1 MNNSSRKKR
10 ANPFRSRD
18 RTNFPPLDEFFEQ
31 EQQPSSNNG
40 GYGSSPTKTDICNTS
55 AILFNELNFSVDMSI
70 AGKAEMAQH
79 RYLVQKYGIDG
90 IRHQQQ
96 GDRGSSGS
104 PDNSKKQGARLS
116 EGDDWDRI
124 MDDSCTNIS
133 FSSTVI
139 ATPRPR
145 SNDIV
150 GYRTPSPDQ
159 SCDEDGDDDDSCT
172 GSSFFDKSV
181 IQSLKTPEKMRFK
194 MGDQSEEESRVTLSR
209 GQVHD
214 SNDSMSSIMDDPERS
229 TNISSTG
236 TDFAHMF
243 HAALRFNEDFDEQ
256 ESSFFVKEEGSF
268 SADRQSSKD
277 KSKDKSSSVSFAADT
292 SFATSDIR
300 YPSNNQKRQETS
312 FENGL
317 KECSFASPIHKG
329 KNEESFEDGLNEYS
343 FASPI
348 QKQRNDE
355 SFGTDSF
362 KEFSLLSSS
371 LHGQNNNESFGAG
384 SFKEFSS
391 LSPTPI
397 HEQDNGGNLGSDLR
411 FVVCQTSPSLS
422 HRAERSISSPESPAC
437 STPTVSLGGGHATA
451 LLNERREKIKH
462 SPLLLGLSP
471 IDSHVAD
478 RNLKPSSSVP
488 FGGKH
493 VTSLVP
499 IERSP
504 IGVNS
509 SRRVRKINSQSS
521 VPDNDDE
528 FTKKHLFPEEDEI
541 CELSSLNLEI
551 HDESVELVQKMPL
564 DICCTDPTM
573 KSEDSFLEQTLTSHL
588 SEEVSPFSYN
598 RTFGSNAAF
607 RINSNVTNV
616 RRSDRGGGTS
626 ANNDSVQREE
636 NRGNRRGVRLS
647 RLSKLKELGL
657 EHVLSSSQESRSE
670 LCGDSSF

>member
-18 RTNFPPLDEFFEQ
+18 RTNFPPLDEFFDQ
-31 EQQPSSNNG
+31 EQQPSNNG

-55 AILFNELNFSVDMSI
+55 AISFNELNFSVDMSI

-90 IRHQQQ
+90 IRHQKQ
-96 GDRGSSGS
+96 GDRGSNGS
-104 PDNSKKQGARLS
+104 PDNSKNEGARLS

-124 MDDSCTNIS
+124 MDESCTNIS

-150 GYRTPSPDQ
+150 GYSTPSPDQ
-159 SCDEDGDDDDSCT
+159 SCDEDGDDDGSCN

-194 MGDQSEEESRVTLSR
+194 MGDQSEKESRVTLSR
-209 GQVHD
+209 GQAHD
-214 SNDSMSSIMDDPERS
+214 SNDSMSSIMDDPDRS

-236 TDFAHMF
+236 SGFAQMF

-256 ESSFFVKEEGSF
+256 ESSFVKEEGSF
-268 SADRQSSKD
+268 SIDRQSSKD

-317 KECSFASPIHKG
+317 KECSFASPIHRG
-329 KNEESFEDGLNEYS
+329 ENEESFEDGLNEYS

-362 KEFSLLSSS
+362 KEFSSLSSS
-371 LHGQNNNESFGAG
+371 LHEQNNNESFGAG

-391 LSPTPI
+391 LSPTPQ
-397 HEQDNGGNLGSDLR
+397 HEKDNGGNLGSDPR
-411 FVVCQTSPSLS
+411 FVVCQTSPSLY
-422 HRAERSISSPESPAC
+422 RAERSISSLESPAC
-437 STPTVSLGGGHATA
+437 YTPTVSLGGEHATKF
-451 LLNERREKIKH
+451 LNERREKIKY

-471 IDSHVAD
+471 IDSHVPD

-488 FGGKH
+488 FDGKH

-499 IERSP
+499 FERSP
-504 IGVNS
+504 IGANS
-509 SRRVRKINSQSS
+509 SHRVRKVNSQSS
-521 VPDNDDE
+521 VPYNDDE

-551 HDESVELVQKMPL
+551 HDESIELVQKMSL
-564 DICCTDPTM
+564 DICGTDPTM

-607 RINSNVTNV
+607 RINSNVTKA

-626 ANNDSVQREE
+626 ANNDSVQPEE

-670 LCGDSSF
+670 QCGDSSF